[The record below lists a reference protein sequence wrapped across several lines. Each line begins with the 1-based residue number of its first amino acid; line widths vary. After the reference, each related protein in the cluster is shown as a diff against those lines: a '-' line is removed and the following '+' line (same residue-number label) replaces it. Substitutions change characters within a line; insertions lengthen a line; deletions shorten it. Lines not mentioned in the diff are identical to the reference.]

1 MIRKVIHPQKI
12 DAIMRNRFLLSLL
25 SIAIL
30 TGCTHSHDHGSEHD
44 HDHADMHDA
53 GHSHDHDGDH
63 DEDAHEHAAGVIHFS
78 EEQAAAAGLLTE
90 VVQPAP
96 FTQVLKVNGELLS
109 AEGDEQTIV
118 ARSAGVVSYAPGAT
132 LTDGAEVRQGQTL
145 FRVSAQ
151 GMTSGDGVASAKAER
166 LQAEAVWERAQRLY
180 KDQLIT
186 KTEYEAAE
194 LRYKLSVPMQSSDV
208 ITSPLSGFL
217 LQCLVPSGSYV
228 SEGQPLAVVS
238 RHQKLQLHADVSARY
253 YDRLSGIVSADIQLP
268 YSDKVFHLSELHGR
282 LLSIGKASGLS
293 TSATDFHGSASSMA
307 SPYIPVIFEFDYAS
321 GLFAGSFAEVFL
333 LCGER
338 QGVLSLPL
346 SALTEEQGLF
356 FVYLKIGEDDYRK
369 QEVKVGQRGSER
381 VEILSGL
388 QPSDEVVI
396 EGAYQVKLA
405 SVATV
410 AEGHHHH

>member
-1 MIRKVIHPQKI
+1 MK
-12 DAIMRNRFLLSLL
+12 NRFIFFLL

-30 TGCTHSHDHGSEHD
+30 TGCSHSHNHGSEHD

-53 GHSHDHDGDH
+53 GHSHDHDEGH
-63 DEDAHEHAAGVIHFS
+63 DEDAHEHDHAAGVIHFS
-78 EEQAAAAGLLTE
+78 DAQAEAAGLQTE

-96 FTQVLKVNGELLS
+96 FTQVLKVNGEILS

-118 ARSAGVVSYAPGAT
+118 ARSAGVVSFAPGAT

-151 GMTSGDGVASAKAER
+151 GMTSGDGVASAQAER
-166 LQAEAVWERAQRLY
+166 RQAEAVWERAQRLY

-194 LRYKLSVPMQSSDV
+194 LRYKLSVPVQSSDV

-217 LQCLVPSGSYV
+217 LQCLVSSGSYV
-228 SEGQPLAVVS
+228 SEGQALAVVS

-253 YDRLSGIVSADIQLP
+253 YDRLNGIVSADLQLP
-268 YSDKVFHLSELHGR
+268 YSDKIFHLSELHGR

-293 TSATDFHGSASSMA
+293 TSATDFHGSASGMA
-307 SPYIPVIFEFDYAS
+307 SPYIPVIFEFDYAP

-338 QGVLSLPL
+338 EGVLSLPL

-356 FVYLKIGEDDYRK
+356 FVYIKIGEDDYRK